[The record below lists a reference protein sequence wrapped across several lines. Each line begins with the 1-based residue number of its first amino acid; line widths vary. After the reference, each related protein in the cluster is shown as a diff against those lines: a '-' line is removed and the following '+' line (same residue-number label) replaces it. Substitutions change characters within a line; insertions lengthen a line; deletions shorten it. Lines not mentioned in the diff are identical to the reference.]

1 MFKNNEKYEII
12 PIFLAYMD
20 GHRVHLIENKYEK
33 LRIIK
38 EKEEIENVFSDI
50 DICLNNIWISL
61 DTITEIKRIFPK
73 MPVISVC
80 HSLIQKEH
88 LTNLGSVYT
97 NNFFDQEI
105 TFMNSDVVVL
115 ISQAEEQYYKQFGYD
130 KFGAETFVIYNS
142 YIPKYDDKNF
152 EFDYSNDNPGYIGRH
167 VPRKRPELPIL
178 SVTHSGR
185 KDINV
190 FNMGVDYKNG
200 SNAYWEGLE
209 KIFEEQLK
217 IIPFTSD
224 KSKIE
229 EYWKN
234 IGVNCIT
241 GIYEPFGYTICEAL
255 DRRVPVIVQDIDG
268 PSEIIKGYEDYVYMY
283 KVDSMDFKQDI
294 LNFTQALK
302 TFWETPEEERVQNCS
317 KAREALNQFKP
328 DVIGKEWE
336 EIFNKCNDGTIKIK
350 QEIVHDLNQIK
361 TKSYNLPEKK
371 VENIETVE
379 EIIIDDLLNENQQ
392 KDANQKKKK
401 KKNPIKKLMGWFSRK

>member
-1 MFKNNEKYEII
+1 MYFYLLNFIILLITVYLFNRNIDYEDQNILNKRSTNVKLVKKIGLLTNEIPPIIYGGVATWIVNFINMFKNNEKYEII

-20 GHRVHLIENKYEK
+20 EHRVHLIENKYDK

-38 EKEEIENVFSDI
+38 KKEEIEEVFSDI

-115 ISQAEEQYYKQFGYD
+115 ISQAEEKYYKQFGYD

-142 YIPKYDDKNF
+142 YIPKYDDKDF
-152 EFDYSNDNPGYIGRH
+152 DFDYSNHNPGYIGRH

-178 SVTHSGR
+178 SVKYSGR

-229 EYWKN
+229 EY
-234 IGVNCIT
+234 
-241 GIYEPFGYTICEAL
+241 
-255 DRRVPVIVQDIDG
+255 
-268 PSEIIKGYEDYVYMY
+268 
-283 KVDSMDFKQDI
+283 
-294 LNFTQALK
+294 
-302 TFWETPEEERVQNCS
+302 
-317 KAREALNQFKP
+317 
-328 DVIGKEWE
+328 
-336 EIFNKCNDGTIKIK
+336 
-350 QEIVHDLNQIK
+350 
-361 TKSYNLPEKK
+361 
-371 VENIETVE
+371 
-379 EIIIDDLLNENQQ
+379 
-392 KDANQKKKK
+392 
-401 KKNPIKKLMGWFSRK
+401 